1 MTDTAERAPLPK
13 NIRVAAVLALLV
25 ASGGLAMII
34 FGGIGENLIF
44 YWGPKEV
51 KAAGDKAYGA
61 TVRLGGQ
68 VKAGSIVIDEAGT
81 RVAFTVID
89 DQAEVAVKAEQMP
102 PAMFREGIGV
112 IVEGTMTRAG
122 HFAARRLIVKHD
134 NEYRAPDDPASADAK
149 ELMGTAQGL
158 EE

>member
-1 MTDTAERAPLPK
+1 MTEPAERAPLPK
-13 NIRVAAVLALLV
+13 NIRVAAVAALLV
-25 ASGGLAMII
+25 AAGGLAMII

-61 TVRLGGQ
+61 TIRLGGQ
-68 VKAGSIVIDEAGT
+68 VKPGSIIIDDAGT
-81 RVAFTVID
+81 RVAFTVTD
-89 DQAEVAVKAEQMP
+89 DEAEVRVKAEQMP
-102 PAMFREGIGV
+102 PAMFREKIGV

-134 NEYRAPDDPASADAK
+134 NEYRAPDDPAAADAK
-149 ELMGTAQGL
+149 KLMGTAQGL
-158 EE
+158 KE

>member
-1 MTDTAERAPLPK
+1 MTESTERAPLPK
-13 NIRVAAVLALLV
+13 NVRVAAIAALLV
-25 ASGGLAMII
+25 AAGGLAMVI

-61 TVRLGGQ
+61 TIRLGGQ
-68 VKAGSIVIDEAGT
+68 VKAGSIVTDEAGT
-81 RVAFTVID
+81 RVDFIVID
-89 DQAEVAVKAEQMP
+89 DEAEVPVKAEKMP
-102 PAMFREGIGV
+102 PAMFRENIGV

-134 NEYRAPDDPASADAK
+134 NEYRAPNDPAAADAK
-149 ELMGTAQGL
+149 QLMGTAQGL
-158 EE
+158 KE